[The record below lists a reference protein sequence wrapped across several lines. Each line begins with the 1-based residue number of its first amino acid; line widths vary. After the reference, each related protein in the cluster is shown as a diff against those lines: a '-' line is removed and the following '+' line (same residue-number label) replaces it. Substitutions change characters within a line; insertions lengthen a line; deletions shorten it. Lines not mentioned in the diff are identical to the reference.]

1 MADSRVGLL
10 YHPLFD
16 GRGFTRI
23 SKAWRRYS
31 LARHL
36 MADMGLLSPPDLSQV
51 AQKSTGLIR
60 QIIPE
65 PATRK
70 ILGLIHTPAYLDLVA
85 DRDKSGTG
93 FLDQGDTPAYRGIF
107 NRAATSVGATV
118 LGARLIASQEL
129 DHAFN
134 PSGGLHHAQ
143 ADHTAGFCVFHDL
156 GIAVRIL
163 QQEYGF
169 QRIAIVDIDGHHGD
183 GTQNLFYNE
192 PVLTISLHQY
202 DGRFYPRTGRM
213 DEIGAGP
220 GKGYNLN
227 LPLPRR
233 TGHRAYLELFDQ
245 VVTPALRAYQ
255 PEFLLV
261 QFGTD
266 GHFQD
271 PLVGLRLTSLTY
283 QALTARLHTLAHEL
297 CQGKLL
303 LTGGGGYHPEATVRS
318 WIMMMATLVDEL
330 PASMHAALWTL
341 ADALPDSVGQMAED
355 RALAL
360 VSQAIAEFAPIW
372 ATWRNTSLRETFA
385 TSPEVAGLPTHA

>member
-1 MADSRVGLL
+1 MAGSRVGFL

-31 LARHL
+31 LARHS
-36 MADMGLLSPPDLSQV
+36 MANIGLLSPPDLSQ
-51 AQKSTGLIR
+51 APHASTGLIR

-70 ILGLIHTPAYLDLVA
+70 TLGLIHTPAYLDLVA
-85 DRDKSGTG
+85 ERDESGTG
-93 FLDQGDTPAYRGIF
+93 FLDNGDTPAYQGIF
-107 NRAATSVGATV
+107 NRAATSVGATI
-118 LGARLIASQEL
+118 LGARLIAAQEL

-143 ADHTAGFCVFHDL
+143 ADHAAGFCVFHDL
-156 GIAVRIL
+156 AIAVRIL

-169 QRIAIVDIDGHHGD
+169 RRIAIVDLDGHHGD
-183 GTQNLFYNE
+183 GTQALFYYE

-213 DEIGAGP
+213 DETGAGL
-220 GKGYNLN
+220 GTGYNLN

-233 TGHRAYLELFDQ
+233 TGHRTYLELFDQ

-266 GHFQD
+266 GHYQD
-271 PLVGLRLTSLTY
+271 PLAGLRLTSLTY
-283 QALTARLHTLAHEL
+283 QALAARLHTLAHEL

-303 LTGGGGYHPEATVRS
+303 LTGGGGYDPEATVRS
-318 WIMMMATLVDEL
+318 WMLMMAALLDDL
-330 PASMHAALWTL
+330 PRGIHAALWAL
-341 ADALPDSVGQMAED
+341 ADTLPDLGDQTAEERAMALIPQAT
-355 RALAL
+355 AL
-360 VSQAIAEFAPIW
+360 FAPIW
-372 ATWRNTSLRETFA
+372 ATWRLSSVTE
-385 TSPEVAGLPTHA
+385 PDVQGLPIHA